1 MGKNILEVNVAM
13 TRKERVIKALKHEQT
28 EIIPFNADFTMQAN
42 ENMLAYTKD
51 ENYEDK
57 LGKHLNYIQYWG
69 WPTAPKETPDLFKD
83 TFGVVWDRSGA
94 DKDIGMPVENI
105 IKDFSNI
112 DYVFPEIDE
121 ARIRAEYEGLMEQR
135 EDKFTFGGIG
145 FSMFERAWS
154 LAGMPEVLMAM
165 VMNPE
170 GLHQLLDMICEYNLK
185 VMDIAL
191 EYDLDG
197 FYFGDDWGQQ
207 KGLIM
212 GPALWREFIKPRM
225 ARMYAKAK
233 EKGLFILQH
242 SCGDIESIF
251 EDLIEIGLDCY
262 QTFQPEIYDKYYG
275 LETIKEK
282 YGDRLAFWGG
292 VSTQQL
298 LAKATPE
305 QVKEET
311 IRIMKIMS
319 KNGGYIAAPTHALEF
334 DAPPE
339 NIMAMF
345 EVFQTQE
352 KYLAN

>member
-1 MGKNILEVNVAM
+1 M
-13 TRKERVIKALKHEQT
+13 TRKERVIKALNHEET
-28 EIIPFNADFTMQAN
+28 DIIPFYADFTMQAN
-42 ENMLAYTKD
+42 DIMVAFTKD
-51 ENYEDK
+51 SAYLESMNM
-57 LGKHLNYIQYWG
+57 HLNNIQYWG
-69 WPTAPKETPDLFKD
+69 WPTELKDKAEHFKD
-83 TFGVVWDRSGA
+83 TFGITWDRSGA
-94 DKDIGMPVENI
+94 DKDIGIPTEKI
-105 IKDFSNI
+105 ITDFDNM

-121 ARIRAEYEGLMEQR
+121 ARIRAEYEGLMLTR

-165 VMNPE
+165 IMNPE
-170 GLHQLLDMICEYNLK
+170 GLHQLLDMICDYNLK

-207 KGLIM
+207 NGLIM
-212 GPALWREFIKPRM
+212 GPALWREFIKPQM
-225 ARMYAKAK
+225 KKMYAKAK
-233 EKGLFILQH
+233 EKGLYIFQH
-242 SCGDIESIF
+242 SCGDVEAIF

-262 QTFQPEIYDKYYG
+262 QTFQPEIYNIEKV
-275 LETIKEK
+275 KEV

-292 VSTQQL
+292 ISTQQL
-298 LAKATPE
+298 LPKESPE
-305 QVKEET
+305 VVKTET

-339 NIMAMF
+339 NILAMF
-345 EVFQTQE
+345 DVFLNQE
-352 KYLAN
+352 KYLKG

>member
-1 MGKNILEVNVAM
+1 MN
-13 TRKERVIKALKHEQT
+13 RRERVIAALKHQESDVV
-28 EIIPFNADFTMQAN
+28 PFNADFTMQADD
-42 ENMLAYTKD
+42 NMVAYLKD
-51 ENYEDK
+51 KDFK
-57 LGKHLNYIQYWG
+57 DQLDLHLNYIQYWG
-69 WPTAPKETPDLFKD
+69 WPTELEDKPEHFKD

-94 DKDIGMPVENI
+94 DKDIGMPIEKLI
-105 IKDFSNI
+105 EDFNAI

-121 ARIRAEYEGLMEQR
+121 ARIRAEYEGLMANR

-165 VMNPE
+165 VMYPE
-170 GLHQLLDMICEYNLK
+170 GLHKLLDMICDYNLK

-212 GPALWREFIKPRM
+212 GPDYWRIFIKPRV

-233 EKGLFILQH
+233 EKGIFVLQH
-242 SCGDIESIF
+242 SCGDVESIF

-298 LAKATPE
+298 LPKGTPE
-305 QVKEET
+305 EIKAET

-319 KNGGYIAAPTHALEF
+319 KGGGYIAAPTHALEF

-339 NIMAMF
+339 NILAMF
-345 EVFQTQE
+345 DVFKNQAQ
-352 KYLAN
+352 YLK

>member
-1 MGKNILEVNVAM
+1 M
-13 TRKERVIKALKHEQT
+13 TRKERVIAALKHQQT
-28 EIIPFNADFTMQAN
+28 DIVPFNADFTMQADD
-42 ENMLAYTKD
+42 NMLKHTNDPDYLS
-51 ENYEDK
+51 K
-57 LGKHLNYIQYWG
+57 LGGHLNYAQYWG
-69 WPTAPKETPDLFKD
+69 WPTNSEENPDLFED

-94 DKDIGMPVENI
+94 DKDIGMPIEKI
-105 IKDFSNI
+105 ITDFDNI

-121 ARIRAEYEGLMEQR
+121 EKLRAEYDALMANK
-135 EDKFTFGGIG
+135 EDKFTFAGIG

-165 VMNPE
+165 VLQPRGVHKLM
-170 GLHQLLDMICEYNLK
+170 DMICDYNLK

-212 GPALWREFIKPRM
+212 GPDYWREFIKPRV

-233 EKGLFILQH
+233 EKGLFVLQH
-242 SCGDIESIF
+242 SCGDVESIF

-262 QTFQPEIYDKYYG
+262 QTFQPEIYDKEYG

-282 YGDRLAFWGG
+282 YGDRLTFWGG
-292 VSTQQL
+292 ISTQQL
-298 LAKATPE
+298 LPKEDVET
-305 QVKEET
+305 VKKET

-339 NIMAMF
+339 NILAMF
-345 EVFQTQE
+345 DVFKNQEV
-352 KYLAN
+352 YLKE